1 MNLGLSLTVFT
12 ADPAK
17 PLAAAARAAAAGYD
31 AVFAAD
37 HLFPPGAPDRP
48 SLEPYTL
55 LTAIAV
61 ANPGLGVGVL
71 VTRGGYRPVGMLAK
85 QGAALDEA
93 TGGRA
98 VIGLGIGD
106 RNGRA
111 EHEAAGLPYPP
122 FHERAATTEE
132 TALALR
138 ALFAGDGWPGG
149 ERIPPMAGPL
159 LPPGSP
165 AVWIGGT
172 KPTAVGM
179 AARAADGWNAWGL
192 DQDTF
197 VARAHDLADR
207 AREAGRDP
215 GEVRP
220 TWGGIVLVGRDRA
233 ELATLEAERAA
244 KGLAMDV
251 WRGTVDDLRALRDG
265 LTTVGATWLVALAAG
280 PTDRAA
286 LVAETIRSG

>member
-1 MNLGLSLTVFT
+1 MHLGLSLAVFT

-37 HLFPPGAPDRP
+37 HLFPPGRPDRP

-55 LTAIAV
+55 LTAIAT
-61 ANPGLGVGVL
+61 ANPRLGVGVL

-85 QGAALDEA
+85 QGAALDDA

-111 EHEAAGLPYPP
+111 EHEAAGLAFPALPV
-122 FHERAATTEE
+122 RAAITEE

-138 ALFAGDGWPGG
+138 ALFAGERWPGG
-149 ERIPPMAGPL
+149 DQVPPIAGPL

-172 KPTAVGM
+172 KPTAIGA
-179 AARAADGWNAWGL
+179 AARSADAWNAWAL
-192 DQDTF
+192 DPATF
-197 VARAHDLADR
+197 AVRAGELADR

-215 GEVRP
+215 AEVPP
-220 TWGGIVLVGRDRA
+220 TWAGIVLVGEDRT

-244 KGLAMDV
+244 KGLSMDV
-251 WRGTVDDLRALRDG
+251 WRGTVGDLRSMRDG
-265 LTTVGATWLVALAAG
+265 LSTVGTTWMVVLAAG
-280 PTDRAA
+280 PPDRVE
-286 LVAETIRSG
+286 LVAATLRSG